1 MAGPDSGSS
10 GGGSNYQCLP
20 EDPRYGHTAAGLY
33 SSLRAVKYW
42 LYHNKYVFGKN
53 LHTHTAPCSV
63 CKTRLRVTQLMIPGQ
78 TRCPS
83 SEWNVEFVGMLMS
96 ELEHAESKSQDFSE
110 SNYRSAMQYICVDD
124 NAESVRG
131 PTAGTSTG
139 AYLHLVR
146 AGCDVDSLGALS
158 NCPPYRSDKRAL
170 SCVVCSK

>member
-20 EDPRYGHTAAGLY
+20 EDPRYGHMATGLY

-42 LYHNKYVFGKN
+42 LYQNKYVFGKD

-63 CKTRLRVTQLMIPGQ
+63 CETKHRVTQLMIPGQ
-78 TRCPS
+78 TRCPT
-83 SEWNVEFVGMLMS
+83 SEWAVEYVGLLMS
-96 ELEHAESKSQDFSE
+96 EYEHGGTDTEDFSG
-110 SNYRSAMQYICVDD
+110 STDRSAMQYICVDD
-124 NAESVRG
+124 NAQSVRG
-131 PTAGTSTG
+131 PTDGTSTG
-139 AYLHLVR
+139 AYLR